1 MSLLLSGWPENSES
15 RQRMLQ
21 SSSSANFP
29 TAYSYQKVTK
39 LQLGLNLLQ
48 RCKTALVFL
57 ITPIVFSPLVISNE
71 KEWRCAF
78 CVSVMAVYWMTEV
91 LPLAVTAMLPVVLFP
106 LTGVM
111 TCHEVAQQFINDT
124 NFLFIGGLIMAAAV
138 EKCNLHER
146 VALSVLKMVGSEP
159 KWIML
164 GFMIVTALLSMFIS
178 NTATT
183 AMMVPIG
190 QSVVDQLITSYNS
203 HAQNRLFFT
212 LMIIDL
218 CTQLDSGHKCS
229 TADRLFRVRNAG
241 AYKRLSTALVL
252 CVCVAANIGGT
263 GMLTGT
269 PSNLVMVGQLPEL
282 FGDVETSLNYMTWFL
297 FAFPLM
303 CFCLAGAWCILTIF
317 FLRGAPGKDA
327 HVTEI
332 MQKRY
337 DDLPRISY
345 AEKSVMFCFIV
356 LLSLWMFRK
365 PGFFKGFGELLPKES
380 YTDSTSA
387 MLVAVFLF
395 ILPSER
401 PVLLN
406 YRAREEMSKESHLMD
421 WSTMQKNFPWNV
433 VFLLGGGF
441 ALASGVKE
449 SGLSVM
455 VGRTLATFNELPSWV
470 MQVLTMVIV
479 MATTNICSNTVTA
492 TIFVP
497 IVATMATEMERHPF
511 TLMLPTTLACS
522 FAFVLPVGT
531 PPNAIVFGSGMV
543 KVSDMV
549 IVGIVVSVM
558 CLTLTVLY
566 MNTVAHVFLPLSE
579 FPTWAQPSNSSMM
592 V

>member
-1 MSLLLSGWPENSES
+1 MSMSLLLSGWPENSES

-29 TAYSYQKVTK
+29 TAYSYQKVR
-39 LQLGLNLLQ
+39 LIFPAYLSNHLLYNF
-48 RCKTALVFL
+48 TLFML
-57 ITPIVFSPLVISNE
+57 YL

-203 HAQNRLFFT
+203 HAQNRL
-212 LMIIDL
+212 
-218 CTQLDSGHKCS
+218 
-229 TADRLFRVRNAG
+229 
-241 AYKRLSTALVL
+241 RLSTALVL

>member
-1 MSLLLSGWPENSES
+1 
-15 RQRMLQ
+15 
-21 SSSSANFP
+21 
-29 TAYSYQKVTK
+29 
-39 LQLGLNLLQ
+39 
-48 RCKTALVFL
+48 
-57 ITPIVFSPLVISNE
+57 
-71 KEWRCAF
+71 
-78 CVSVMAVYWMTEV
+78 MAVYWMTEV

-111 TCHEVAQQFINDT
+111 TCHDVAQQFINDT

-164 GFMIVTALLSMFIS
+164 GFMIVTALLSRH
-178 NTATT
+178 N
-183 AMMVPIG
+183 
-190 QSVVDQLITSYNS
+190 
-203 HAQNRLFFT
+203 
-212 LMIIDL
+212 
-218 CTQLDSGHKCS
+218 CS

-327 HVTEI
+327 RITEI
-332 MQKRY
+332 MHKRY

-365 PGFFKGFGELLPKES
+365 PGFFKGFGELLPRES

-387 MLVAVFLF
+387 MVVAVLLF
-395 ILPSER
+395 ILPSEK
-401 PVLLN
+401 PAVLS
-406 YRAREEMSKESHLMD
+406 YGAKEEMSKESHLMD
-421 WSTMQKNFPWNV
+421 WSTMQKNFPWSV
-433 VFLLGGGF
+433 VILLGGGF
-441 ALASGVKE
+441 ALASG
-449 SGLSVM
+449 
-455 VGRTLATFNELPSWV
+455 W
-470 MQVLTMVIV
+470 
-479 MATTNICSNTVTA
+479 
-492 TIFVP
+492 
-497 IVATMATEMERHPF
+497 
-511 TLMLPTTLACS
+511 
-522 FAFVLPVGT
+522 
-531 PPNAIVFGSGMV
+531 
-543 KVSDMV
+543 
-549 IVGIVVSVM
+549 
-558 CLTLTVLY
+558 
-566 MNTVAHVFLPLSE
+566 
-579 FPTWAQPSNSSMM
+579 
-592 V
+592 